1 MQGEQPVWKEA
12 WHGIR
17 QCVRAPQRTATGRR
31 VSGDSGT
38 RPGRRYRQQC
48 RRFRQCRELGPF
60 PSLVALVKRVRQPFL
75 GCWALPGGDLRSDRS
90 LEQSAYAALE
100 STTDLHPRYLE
111 QLYTFGGPTR
121 SHGGLP
127 MVSVVYWALVG
138 QTEAAGFEDGDN
150 VRWFPEDEL
159 PELAFDH
166 RQIID
171 YALLR
176 LRSKIEYS
184 DVATRL
190 LGPTFTLRQLHGVY
204 EAIGGEPLDLAN
216 FRRKMLASGD
226 LEDTGEKMREGRQ
239 RPATVYRYIPK
250 RPVENGTPHES
261 DGDDI
266 MELSRQG
273 EREDALDALIPSA
286 RI

>member
-31 VSGDSGT
+31 VSGDSGNAANSAHS
-38 RPGRRYRQQC
+38 RLWLP
-48 RRFRQCRELGPF
+48 
-60 PSLVALVKRVRQPFL
+60 LVKRVRQPFL

-239 RPATVYRYIPK
+239 RPATVYATSP
-250 RPVENGTPHES
+250 N
-261 DGDDI
+261 D
-266 MELSRQG
+266 LSRTV
-273 EREDALDALIPSA
+273 RPTNPMVTTSWNCPDKASVKTLST
-286 RI
+286 R

>member
-1 MQGEQPVWKEA
+1 
-12 WHGIR
+12 
-17 QCVRAPQRTATGRR
+17 
-31 VSGDSGT
+31 
-38 RPGRRYRQQC
+38 
-48 RRFRQCRELGPF
+48 
-60 PSLVALVKRVRQPFL
+60 
-75 GCWALPGGDLRSDRS
+75 
-90 LEQSAYAALE
+90 
-100 STTDLHPRYLE
+100 
-111 QLYTFGGPTR
+111 
-121 SHGGLP
+121 

-138 QTEAAGFEDGDN
+138 QTEAAGFEDGDD
-150 VRWFPEDEL
+150 VRRWFPEDEL

-216 FRRKMLASGD
+216 FRRRLLASGD

-266 MELSRQG
+266 VELSRQG

>member
-1 MQGEQPVWKEA
+1 
-12 WHGIR
+12 
-17 QCVRAPQRTATGRR
+17 
-31 VSGDSGT
+31 
-38 RPGRRYRQQC
+38 
-48 RRFRQCRELGPF
+48 
-60 PSLVALVKRVRQPFL
+60 
-75 GCWALPGGDLRSDRS
+75 
-90 LEQSAYAALE
+90 
-100 STTDLHPRYLE
+100 
-111 QLYTFGGPTR
+111 
-121 SHGGLP
+121 

-239 RPATVYRYIPK
+239 PTGHRLPLHPQTTCRERYAP
-250 RPVENGTPHES
+250 
-261 DGDDI
+261 
-266 MELSRQG
+266 
-273 EREDALDALIPSA
+273 
-286 RI
+286 RIRW

>member
-1 MQGEQPVWKEA
+1 M
-12 WHGIR
+12 
-17 QCVRAPQRTATGRR
+17 
-31 VSGDSGT
+31 
-38 RPGRRYRQQC
+38 PG
-48 RRFRQCRELGPF
+48 
-60 PSLVALVKRVRQPFL
+60 
-75 GCWALPGGDLRSDRS
+75 
-90 LEQSAYAALE
+90 
-100 STTDLHPRYLE
+100 
-111 QLYTFGGPTR
+111 
-121 SHGGLP
+121 
-127 MVSVVYWALVG
+127 
-138 QTEAAGFEDGDN
+138 
-150 VRWFPEDEL
+150 
-159 PELAFDH
+159 LAFDH

-204 EAIGGEPLDLAN
+204 EAIGGETLDLAN

-226 LEDTGEKMREGRQ
+226 LEDTGEKVREGRQ
-239 RPATVYRYIPK
+239 RPATIYRYIPK

-266 MELSRQG
+266 VELSRQG

>member
-1 MQGEQPVWKEA
+1 MADCPWYPS
-12 WHGIR
+12 
-17 QCVRAPQRTATGRR
+17 CTG
-31 VSGDSGT
+31 
-38 RPGRRYRQQC
+38 
-48 RRFRQCRELGPF
+48 
-60 PSLVALVKRVRQPFL
+60 
-75 GCWALPGGDLRSDRS
+75 
-90 LEQSAYAALE
+90 
-100 STTDLHPRYLE
+100 
-111 QLYTFGGPTR
+111 
-121 SHGGLP
+121 
-127 MVSVVYWALVG
+127 LVG

-266 MELSRQG
+266 VELSRQG

>member
-1 MQGEQPVWKEA
+1 
-12 WHGIR
+12 
-17 QCVRAPQRTATGRR
+17 
-31 VSGDSGT
+31 
-38 RPGRRYRQQC
+38 
-48 RRFRQCRELGPF
+48 
-60 PSLVALVKRVRQPFL
+60 
-75 GCWALPGGDLRSDRS
+75 
-90 LEQSAYAALE
+90 
-100 STTDLHPRYLE
+100 
-111 QLYTFGGPTR
+111 
-121 SHGGLP
+121 

-226 LEDTGEKMREGRQ
+226 LEDTVEMMR
-239 RPATVYRYIPK
+239 
-250 RPVENGTPHES
+250 
-261 DGDDI
+261 
-266 MELSRQG
+266 
-273 EREDALDALIPSA
+273 
-286 RI
+286 